1 MALTV
6 IEVVLGLVEGKRVFY
21 LVKKV
26 GKKGVV
32 TKWDNITCY
41 VQNTLIQ
48 GDRCLRRTVLQLCYH
63 YHLFSRG
70 QGDGHRQPHQCRR
83 PYL

>member
-26 GKKGVV
+26 GKKG
-32 TKWDNITCY
+32 
-41 VQNTLIQ
+41 
-48 GDRCLRRTVLQLCYH
+48 
-63 YHLFSRG
+63 S
-70 QGDGHRQPHQCRR
+70 
-83 PYL
+83 